1 MGFMIM
7 PDYTLFLQ
15 LANFLFL
22 LFILNI
28 LLYRPVRQI
37 LGKRKAEVDGLQN
50 SVSELE
56 GNANRFAGELEESM
70 AKARKTG
77 HQEKESLKN
86 QGLEE
91 EKALLKEAAS
101 ASGERMGQAR
111 AEMEKKL
118 LEARGALEKELS
130 LFSKELAEKI
140 LGRSV

>member
-1 MGFMIM
+1 MIM

-28 LLYRPVRQI
+28 LLYRPVRRI

-50 SVSELE
+50 SVSELQ
-56 GNANRFAGELEESM
+56 GKANRFAGEIDEGM

-77 HQEKESLKN
+77 YEEKESLKN

-91 EKALLKEAAS
+91 EKKLVKEAAS

-111 AEMEKKL
+111 TEMEKNL

>member
-1 MGFMIM
+1 MIM

-28 LLYRPVRQI
+28 ILYRPVRQI
-37 LGKRKAEVDGLQN
+37 LGKRKAEIDGLKG

-56 GNANRFAGELEESM
+56 GNANRFAGELEEDM
-70 AKARKTG
+70 VKARKTG
-77 HQEKESLKN
+77 YQEKESLKN

-91 EKALLKEAAS
+91 EKKLMKEAAS

-111 AEMEKKL
+111 TEMEKKL

>member
-1 MGFMIM
+1 MIM

-28 LLYRPVRQI
+28 LLYRPIRQI
-37 LGKRKAEVDGLQN
+37 LGKRKAEVEGLQH
-50 SVSELE
+50 SVGELE
-56 GNANRFAGELEESM
+56 GKAGRFAGELEESA
-70 AKARKTG
+70 AKARKAG
-77 HQEKESLKN
+77 YEEKESLKH

-91 EKALLKEAAS
+91 EKAVLKEAAT

-118 LEARGALEKELS
+118 LEAKGALEKELS

-140 LGRSV
+140 LGRNV

>member
-1 MGFMIM
+1 MIM

-15 LANFLFL
+15 VANFLFL

-28 LLYRPVRQI
+28 LLYRPIRQI
-37 LGKRKAEVDGLQN
+37 LGKRKAEVEGLQH
-50 SVSELE
+50 SVGELE
-56 GNANRFAGELEESM
+56 GKAGRFAGELEESA
-70 AKARKTG
+70 AKARKAG
-77 HQEKESLKN
+77 YEEKESLKH

-91 EKALLKEAAS
+91 EKAVLKEAAT

-118 LEARGALEKELS
+118 LEAKGALERELS

-140 LGRSV
+140 LGRNV

>member
-1 MGFMIM
+1 MIM

-28 LLYRPVRQI
+28 ILYRPVRRV
-37 LGKRKAEVDGLQN
+37 LGKRKAEIDGLQR

-56 GNANRFAGELEESM
+56 GNADRFAGEIEEGM

-77 HQEKESLKN
+77 YEEKESLKN

-91 EKALLKEAAS
+91 EKKLVKEAAS

-111 AEMEKKL
+111 TEMEKKL

>member
-1 MGFMIM
+1 MIM

-56 GNANRFAGELEESM
+56 GNADRFAGELEESA

-111 AEMEKKL
+111 TEMEKKL

>member
-1 MGFMIM
+1 MIM

-28 LLYRPVRQI
+28 ILYRPIRQI

-56 GNANRFAGELEESM
+56 GKANLFAGELEEGM
-70 AKARKTG
+70 ASARKSG
-77 HQEKESLKN
+77 YQEKESLKN

-91 EKALLKEAAS
+91 EKALLKEAAA
-101 ASGERMGQAR
+101 ASGERIGQAR
-111 AEMEKKL
+111 AATGKKL
-118 LEARGALEKELS
+118 AEARAALETELS

>member
-1 MGFMIM
+1 MIM

-15 LANFLFL
+15 IANFLFL

-28 LLYRPVRQI
+28 LLYRPVRRI

-50 SVSELE
+50 SVSELQ
-56 GNANRFAGELEESM
+56 GKANRFAGEFDEGM

-77 HQEKESLKN
+77 YEEKESLKN

-91 EKALLKEAAS
+91 EKKLLKEAAS

-111 AEMEKKL
+111 TEMEKNL

>member
-1 MGFMIM
+1 MIM

-77 HQEKESLKN
+77 YQEKETLKN
-86 QGLEE
+86 QGLVE

-111 AEMEKKL
+111 TETGKKL
-118 LEARGALEKELS
+118 LEARGALDKELS
-130 LFSKELAEKI
+130 VFSRELAEKI

>member
-1 MGFMIM
+1 MIM

-28 LLYRPVRQI
+28 ILFRPIRQI
-37 LGKRKAEVDGLQN
+37 LGKRKAEVDGLQD
-50 SVSELE
+50 SVGELE
-56 GNANRFAGELEESM
+56 GKANRFAGELEEGM
-70 AKARKTG
+70 ASARKSG
-77 HQEKESLKN
+77 YQEKEGLKH
-86 QGLEE
+86 QGQEE
-91 EKALLKEAAS
+91 EKALLKEAAA

-111 AEMEKKL
+111 AAMEKKL
-118 LEARGALEKELS
+118 AEARGVLETELS